1 MNGEMI
7 MKDIT
12 IMLED
17 RPGTLAEVSDVLGRA
32 GVNIEGGCGYPA
44 IGRGIF
50 HILVKDVNQAR
61 IALESAGIT
70 VSEENYVVVLNLENK
85 PGSLATELKK
95 ISNEGI
101 NITVFYIASD
111 NRLVLSV
118 DDFDKAQELYKS

>member
-1 MNGEMI
+1 MI

-17 RPGTLAEVSDVLGRA
+17 RPGTLAEVSEVLGKA

-50 HILVKDVNQAR
+50 HILVKDVNDAR
-61 IALESAGIT
+61 IALEGAGIT
-70 VSEENYVVVLNLENK
+70 VSEENDVVVVNLENS

-118 DDFDKAQELYKS
+118 DDFAKAQGLYKPGNL